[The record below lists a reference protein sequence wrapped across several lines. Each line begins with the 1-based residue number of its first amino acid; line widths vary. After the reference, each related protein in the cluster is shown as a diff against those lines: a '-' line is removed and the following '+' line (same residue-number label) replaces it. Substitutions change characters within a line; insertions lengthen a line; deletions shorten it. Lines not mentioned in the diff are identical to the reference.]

1 MTTSARPVSTGV
13 LASYGL
19 GWIGGQVFRDVPA
32 LALIPFMTT
41 AIGVPPA
48 VAGAAIFLPKLW
60 VVICDPLM
68 GFLSDRTTS
77 KWGRRRPFLFW
88 GSILCGITMVMLF
101 HVPALESGVAR
112 GIYVGAIYLI
122 ASTAFSIYSVPYLT
136 FASEL
141 SNDTHQNTVVM
152 HWRQMGLGLGLI
164 AGNAMP
170 LWLVSQ
176 GGGGASGFAFM
187 SWVLGAICF
196 VTMFTTFAGTA
207 SVPVVVRPS
216 HAAVPLKEQ
225 VRLVIQNKPFLVLV
239 AANFVQLVGSAAGY
253 GVTALYFIYFLDK
266 SIDYLSTFLLIMSVT
281 AMLIPPVWTAISRR
295 IGKRAVYT
303 LSAIC
308 FAATYASLPF
318 ARGDG
323 DVAIMLR
330 AVCVAVFNGGFS
342 LMAFSLMLDC
352 IAHDRAISGLNREGV
367 YSGIWSAMDKVA
379 FAFGALLA
387 GVLLSDFGFVEST
400 EGFVPQSAQAIEG
413 IAIIL
418 SGCVGVASILAAL
431 IMTRFPLRDDPRAP
445 ASA

>member
-1 MTTSARPVSTGV
+1 MTTSARPLSTGV
-13 LASYGL
+13 LAAYGT

-32 LALIPFMTT
+32 LVLLPFMTT

-48 VAGAAIFLPKLW
+48 IAGLAIFLPKLW

-101 HVPALESGVAR
+101 HVPDLGSGVAR

-141 SNDTHQNTVVM
+141 STDTHQNTVVM

-176 GGGGASGFAFM
+176 GGGGAPGFAFM

-196 VTMFTTFAGTA
+196 LSMFTTFAGTA
-207 SVPVVVRPS
+207 SVPVDVRPAQ
-216 HAAVPLKEQ
+216 AAVPIKEQ
-225 VRLVIQNKPFLVLV
+225 VRLVAQNKAFLVLV
-239 AANFVQLVGSAAGY
+239 AANFVQLIGSAAGY

-295 IGKRAVYT
+295 ISKRNVYYV
-303 LSAIC
+303 SAGGFVLTYISLY
-308 FAATYASLPF
+308 FAQ
-318 ARGDG
+318 GDG
-323 DVAIMLR
+323 DITIMLR
-330 AVCVAVFNGGFS
+330 AVCLAVFNGGFS
-342 LMAFSLMLDC
+342 LMAFSMMLDC
-352 IAHDRAISGLNREGV
+352 IAHDRAVTGLNREGV
-367 YSGIWSAMDKVA
+367 YSGMWSAMDKVA

-387 GVLLSDFGFVEST
+387 GALLSYFGFVEST
-400 EGFVPQSAQAIEG
+400 EGFVQQTPRAIEG
-413 IAIIL
+413 IAIII
-418 SGCVGVASILAAL
+418 SAGVGIATLLAAL
-431 IMTRFPLRDDPRAP
+431 IMTRYPLRDNKA
-445 ASA
+445 A